1 MLKTVYTKQLYT
13 RTRSI
18 LRPPRRPCDEADK
31 NIFVPEIK
39 YLSVLPPS
47 SRPAQML
54 SARRKGMLGP
64 CCASNT
70 SVWCMGL
77 NTK

>member
-39 YLSVLPPS
+39 YFSAGTDVVSKEEGYAGAVLCHQHQYVEHGS
-47 SRPAQML
+47 EH
-54 SARRKGMLGP
+54 
-64 CCASNT
+64 
-70 SVWCMGL
+70 
-77 NTK
+77 